1 MLYNVC
7 ELQYTKFKTQLKLT
21 FWAREPNSEFL
32 EGTKVPYFLKQHLPS
47 GRLPSQVPE
56 LEEEEGT

>member
-1 MLYNVC
+1 MSAVC
-7 ELQYTKFKTQLKLT
+7 ELQYTKFKTPLKLT

-47 GRLPSQVPE
+47 GLLPSQVPE

>member
-1 MLYNVC
+1 MYAVC
-7 ELQYTKFKTQLKLT
+7 ELQYTNVQTQQKLT

-47 GRLPSQVPE
+47 GLLPSQVPE